1 MQKLNAVPR
10 DEYDALEKRLAER
23 EKAHKQ
29 INIMNGKLIA
39 SYQADAK
46 QFNAEFK
53 NAERKLNQVYRAVR
67 IQLNKKYLSPKAVN
81 AILSEVKKVLG

>member
-23 EKAHKQ
+23 GNAHRLA
-29 INIMNGKLIA
+29 NTMNGKLIA

-46 QFNAEFK
+46 NFKAEFK

-67 IQLNKKYLSPKAVN
+67 IQLNKKHLSPKTVE